1 VATPTTVR
9 PGRIIGA
16 LLVLIAL
23 VFGLIFVTAPDTIGK
38 DHLSLA
44 TKFSPRLGLDL
55 EGGTSVIL
63 TPRVAKGSQGKIT
76 KDALTQAVS
85 IIRSRVDSFGVAEA
99 EVATEGNNIVI
110 SVPGKQ
116 DKNILDTVKKT
127 AQLRFRRVLLSG
139 SGAPAAATPTPSPSG
154 SASPSAS
161 GSPSPSASATASPKK
176 KKSKNQN
183 SVIPRA
189 FKATS
194 TSPSASSSAKPS
206 ATPTAAATPSP
217 APSTA
222 APAASGI
229 GVVPITGALQQQFA
243 ALDCA
248 QKAKVQKELQQPGAD
263 APKKTLVTCSDDGAE
278 KYILGPSVVLGT
290 EVKSASAGLAQ
301 SSQGVSTGG
310 WEVNLSFNGTGRK
323 LFGNVTR
330 EMVTQTGDLNR
341 FAIVL
346 DGLVVSAPTTQG
358 AITDGNAQITGSFT
372 QAEATNLA
380 NVLKYGALPLT
391 FDAGD
396 VEQISA
402 TLGGDQLRAGL
413 TAGVIG
419 LLLVVFYSLLY
430 YRGLGF
436 VTVASLC
443 VSAMLTYGMVVLL
456 GWQLGFRLSLAGVAG
471 LIVAIGITADSF
483 IVFFERLRDEVRE
496 GRTLRVAVEN
506 GWVRARRTILAADF
520 VSFLAAVILYILSA
534 GSVRGFAFT
543 LGLTTLIDIVV
554 VFMFTKPTLTLLAQT
569 EFFGQGHRFSGL
581 DPERLGSTRRTLL
594 TPAPRRRGGSPTSP
608 VTEA

>member
-1 VATPTTVR
+1 MATPTATR

-38 DHLSLA
+38 EHLSLG

-76 KDALTQAVS
+76 KDALNQAVT

-99 EVATEGNNIVI
+99 EVATAGNNIVI
-110 SVPGKQ
+110 SVPGNQ
-116 DKNILDTVKKT
+116 DKNILQTVQKT
-127 AQLRFRRVLLSG
+127 AELRFRRVILSG
-139 SGAPAAATPTPSPSG
+139 SGTPVPAPSP

-161 GSPSPSASATASPKK
+161 GSPSPSTSATASPKK
-176 KKSKNQN
+176 KKKSKNQN
-183 SVIPRA
+183 DVLPRA

-194 TSPSASSSAKPS
+194 TSPSA
-206 ATPTAAATPSP
+206 TPTATPAPAATPSP
-217 APSTA
+217 ATSPA
-222 APAASGI
+222 APAAAGGI
-229 GVVPITGALQQQFA
+229 GIVPITSALQQQFNQ
-243 ALDCA
+243 LDCT
-248 QKAKVQKELQQPGAD
+248 QKAKLQQELRKPGAD
-263 APKKTLVTCSDDGAE
+263 ALNKPLITCSDDGAA
-278 KYILGPSVVLGT
+278 KYILGPAVVLGK
-290 EVKSASAGLAQ
+290 EVKSASAGLGQ
-301 SSQGVSTGG
+301 TNGVSNGA
-310 WEVNLSFNGTGRK
+310 WEVDLSFNGTGRK
-323 LFGNVTR
+323 QFGDVTR
-330 EMVTQTGDLNR
+330 EMVSQTGDLNR

-346 DGLVVSAPTTQG
+346 DGLVVSAPATQG

-419 LLLVVFYSLLY
+419 LLLVVLYSLLY

-436 VTVASLC
+436 VTIASLC
-443 VSAMLTYGMVVLL
+443 VSAVLTYGMVVLL

-483 IVFFERLRDEVRE
+483 VVFFERLRDEVRE

-554 VFMFTKPTLTLLAQT
+554 VFMFTKPMLTILAGT
-569 EFFGQGHRFSGL
+569 KFFGQGHRFSGL

-594 TPAPRRRGGSPTSP
+594 TPASRGRGGTPTSP

>member
-1 VATPTTVR
+1 VATPTPTR
-9 PGRIIGA
+9 PGRILGA

-23 VFGLIFVTAPDTIGK
+23 VFGLIFVVAPDHIGK
-38 DHLSLA
+38 ERQSLG
-44 TKFSPRLGLDL
+44 TKFTPRLGLDL

-63 TPRVAKGSQGKIT
+63 TPRSTTGQKPT
-76 KDALTQAVS
+76 KAALTQAVS

-99 EVATEGNNIVI
+99 EVATAGNNIVI

-116 DKNILDTVKKT
+116 DKNILATVQKT

-139 SGAPAAATPTPSPSG
+139 SGVPVTPEATPSPSASPSG
-154 SASPSAS
+154 SASSSPTPST
-161 GSPSPSASATASPKK
+161 SPTKK
-176 KKSKNQN
+176 KKKNNQN
-183 SVIPRA
+183 SIIPRA

-194 TSPSASSSAKPS
+194 TSPSPSSS

-217 APSTA
+217 TA
-222 APAASGI
+222 TVPPATTPKGI
-229 GVVPITGALQQQFA
+229 GIVAITPALQKQFD
-243 ALDCA
+243 ALDCT
-248 QKAKVQKELQQPGAD
+248 KKNKVQQDLRKKGAD
-263 APKKTLVTCSDDGAE
+263 AVNKPLVTCQQDGAA
-278 KYILGPSVVLGT
+278 KFILGPAVVLGT
-290 EVKSASAGLAQ
+290 EVKSASAGLEQ
-301 SSQGVSTGG
+301 SSTGVSTGG
-310 WEVNLSFNGTGRK
+310 WEVNLSFNGAGRQK
-323 LFGNVTR
+323 FGDVTK
-330 EMVTQTGDLNR
+330 EMVKETQDSDLNR

-346 DGLVVSAPTTQG
+346 DGLVVSAPSTNG

-372 QAEATNLA
+372 QDEATSLA

-396 VEQISA
+396 VQEVSA

-413 TAGVIG
+413 IAGAIG
-419 LLLVVFYSLLY
+419 LFLVVLYSLLY
-430 YRGLGF
+430 YRGLGL

-443 VSAMLTYGMVVLL
+443 VSAVLTYGMVVLL

-483 IVFFERLRDEVRE
+483 VVFFERLRDEVRE

-554 VFMFTKPTLTLLAQT
+554 VFMFTKPMLTVLART

-594 TPAPRRRGGSPTSP
+594 TPAPRRRGVPPTSP